1 MGLFGRDIWKHGA
14 RTTGTIERIA
24 VTNTTNNSSGNST
37 VQRVFLTFAY
47 RDELGQA
54 VTREEKFWVGP
65 DAIPQPG
72 ARVELAY
79 DGGRIDYDQRTM
91 REPDPAAVRG
101 WAAGILEVEDLGDH
115 KGHALMF
122 KGDVEEQ
129 RELFRSP
136 SSLRRTAEVTHVKTH
151 LTQRRAMH
159 GYTISLRIDGELRDV
174 KVWAPW
180 YSVPGEGD
188 LIEVAISPD
197 GRGIALDSDERFSG
211 PPGQA
216 LVWRRPAGAPPRPTQ
231 QERLEAEA
239 FEMFAPALGQIVQ
252 QEQPPPGFFVQ
263 DQQLSAGFGGGQLPA
278 GVASALVDQ
287 QLAGLKAARP
297 MLGDQYEPAV
307 RALLAQ
313 SGLTGDEHDRRLRD
327 ALA

>member
-1 MGLFGRDIWKHGA
+1 MGLLGRDVWKHGT
-14 RTTGTIERIA
+14 RTTGTIERVA

-37 VQRVFLTFAY
+37 VQRVFLTFVFE
-47 RDELGQA
+47 DERGQR
-54 VTREEKFWVGP
+54 VVREEKFWVGP

-79 DGGRIDYDQRTM
+79 DRSRIDYDHRTM
-91 REPDPAAVRG
+91 REPDPDVPRG
-101 WAAGILEVEDLGDH
+101 WGAGIFELEDWGGH
-115 KGHALMF
+115 KGRALMF

-136 SSLRRTAEVTHVKTH
+136 TAQRRTAEVTHVKTH
-151 LTQRRAMH
+151 IGQRRAMH
-159 GYTISLRIDGELRDV
+159 GYTLSLRIDGEVREV

-188 LIEVAISPD
+188 FIEVALSPD
-197 GRGIALDSDERFSG
+197 GSGIALDSDERFTG

-216 LVWRRPAGAPPRPTQ
+216 LVFRRPAGAPPRPTQ
-231 QERLEAEA
+231 AERTQAEA
-239 FEMFAPALGQIVQ
+239 FELFAPALGQIVQ
-252 QEQPPPGFFVQ
+252 NEQPPPGFEGVLL
-263 DQQLSAGFGGGQLPA
+263 DQQLPPGAAGAML
-278 GVASALVDQ
+278 DQ

-297 MLGDQYEPAV
+297 LLGDQYEPAV

-313 SGLTGDEHDRRLRD
+313 SGFSGEEHDRRLRD
-327 ALA
+327 ALN